1 MLPNRSSDPGV
12 FLVLSKAA
20 WREQDHDP
28 QTQGNARCASS
39 ECCYHEDKGI
49 QAHDGLCHR
58 SHSFKD
64 VYRTRPA
71 KRILDLCNSRML
83 HKEMFH
89 DETVI
94 NSVSK

>member
-1 MLPNRSSDPGV
+1 MILRHVQS
-12 FLVLSKAA
+12 
-20 WREQDHDP
+20 
-28 QTQGNARCASS
+28 NARCASS
-39 ECCYHEDKGI
+39 ECCYHKDKGI
-49 QAHDGLCHR
+49 QPTRA
-58 SHSFKD
+58 SAMEAFKD

-83 HKEMFH
+83 NKEMFH